1 MKFPYRSIPWMDGHS
16 QKRTWNIPL
25 LIYWFFE
32 QSCLLTFWSLILV
45 YACVCMYVCVYVVC
59 IYICVCVCVCICVC
73 ILKSDSCVCMC
84 VYVCMSVC
92 VYIYVCMY
100 VYMCVYVCVYV
111 YICVC
116 MCSIIFFTMMIVCI
130 RKMLKHQE
138 SPKLQ
143 VFFTSTCQ

>member
-59 IYICVCVCVCICVC
+59 IYICVCVCV
-73 ILKSDSCVCMC
+73 
-84 VYVCMSVC
+84 Y
-92 VYIYVCMY
+92 
-100 VYMCVYVCVYV
+100 VYVCVFWSLILVFAESYMTERLIPTPNYSTQIQLSCLDPTV
-111 YICVC
+111 ELVIKSRSIWNRGVLSFQCITQKC
-116 MCSIIFFTMMIVCI
+116 PCS
-130 RKMLKHQE
+130 
-138 SPKLQ
+138 SY
-143 VFFTSTCQ
+143 S